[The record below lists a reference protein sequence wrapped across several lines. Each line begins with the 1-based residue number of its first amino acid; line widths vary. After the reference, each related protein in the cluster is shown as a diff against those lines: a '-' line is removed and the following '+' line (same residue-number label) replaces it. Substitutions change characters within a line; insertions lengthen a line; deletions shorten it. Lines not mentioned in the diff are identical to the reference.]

1 MLILLFASNFLQEL
15 QRLFSLG
22 LLLFLKRVKHYIN
35 LFSVSISY
43 LFISNASEVVEI
55 HEDNNTLVYQT
66 S

>member
-15 QRLFSLG
+15 QRLLSLG
-22 LLLFLKRVKHYIN
+22 LLLFLKRVKRYIN
-35 LFSVSISY
+35 LFSFSISY